1 MTFAQSLKLPFQ
13 AHKTKLVSKLCPL
26 CVHTNSEGNWGDH
39 NLTFALNETKAPSAR
54 RFIEVTT
61 VAKRTFSAACKPSGY
76 RSWLSLLPLR
86 LIPLARV
93 FRFSWADWQ
102 SIQSRTP
109 GIALRRASGIGAP
122 HSSHF
127 VALSPTVSWLR
138 ARSISSSTLASI
150 CS

>member
-61 VAKRTFSAACKPSGY
+61 VAKRTFRPTTKPTFFCGL
-76 RSWLSLLPLR
+76 LSKKHFRVVCRFRITGLRFKKYVQLLINYVDTR
-86 LIPLARV
+86 INGV
-93 FRFSWADWQ
+93 D
-102 SIQSRTP
+102 
-109 GIALRRASGIGAP
+109 
-122 HSSHF
+122 
-127 VALSPTVSWLR
+127 
-138 ARSISSSTLASI
+138 
-150 CS
+150 